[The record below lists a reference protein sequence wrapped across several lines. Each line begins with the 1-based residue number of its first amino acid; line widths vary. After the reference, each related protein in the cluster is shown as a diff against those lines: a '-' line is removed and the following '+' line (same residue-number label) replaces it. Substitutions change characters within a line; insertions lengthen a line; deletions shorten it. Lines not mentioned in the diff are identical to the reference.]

1 MRHKKSGRRLNMSNT
16 HRKAMFR
23 NMVRS
28 LFTHESIRTTEARAK
43 ELRSIAEKLI
53 TLALRDDLHSRRLAY
68 KTLENHKLVKHL
80 FEEIAPRFKGGK
92 GGYTRIIKMSR
103 PRTGDCAP
111 MVIIE
116 LTKMGEAAEE
126 APAAT
131 PEAPAKEASEA
142 TAE

>member
-1 MRHKKSGRRLNMSNT
+1 MRHRKSGRRLNMSNT

-23 NMVRS
+23 NMARS
-28 LFTHESIRTTEARAK
+28 LFIHESIRTTETRAK

-92 GGYTRIIKMSR
+92 GGYTRIVKLSQ

-116 LTKMGEAAEE
+116 LTKLAEAAAE
-126 APAAT
+126 APAEKA
-131 PEAPAKEASEA
+131 EAPKAEAA
-142 TAE
+142 AE